1 MMISGKGTKV
11 VLTLTETEAAEFEV
25 FIRLH
30 RDAPTR
36 VRNHY
41 LNNVHNG
48 RLIHHYNI
56 ASSDDL
62 HPVIAP
68 LPNRRV
74 IERTWCDFKERGVAF
89 GGRGAML
96 GLIVNRC
103 EVEGQPYKLMAYPG
117 RSYMIEP
124 IKRVKP

>member
-1 MMISGKGTKV
+1 MLISGKGTKII
-11 VLTLTETEAAEFEV
+11 LTLTETEAAEFEV
-25 FIRLH
+25 SIRLH
-30 RDAPTR
+30 RDLPPR

-41 LNNVHNG
+41 LDNVHNG

-68 LPNRRV
+68 LPSKKV
-74 IERTWCDFKERGVAF
+74 IQETWEHFKERGVAF
-89 GGRGAML
+89 GGRGSML

-103 EVEGQPYKLMAYPG
+103 EVEGQPYRLMAYPG
-117 RSYMIEP
+117 CTYTIEP
-124 IKRVKP
+124 VKKVKP